1 MTTSRP
7 LKSAVCGVVAS
18 KAKRLEVRPVKPALP
33 ALLGLDRRNV
43 VNLGSNSTALLAKPS
58 CILQLRLRQPLPL
71 GRRIEAGVLRVSLSV
86 VVCVAFLLA
95 YAQLLF
101 PFLLGERLAGE
112 TPRVRVWHELPTAR
126 ACLKEQSRLPFD
138 RSSRAVCQ
146 ASSSPSAF
154 RSAWEQEQLATMPQP
169 LRGDSA

>member
-71 GRRIEAGVLRVSLSV
+71 GRRIEAGVFRVSLSV

-101 PFLLGERLAGE
+101 PFLLGERLAGG
-112 TPRVRVWHELPTAR
+112 TPRVRIWHELPTAR
-126 ACLKEQSRLPFD
+126 ACLKEQS
-138 RSSRAVCQ
+138 
-146 ASSSPSAF
+146 
-154 RSAWEQEQLATMPQP
+154 
-169 LRGDSA
+169 